1 MPNSPGTRGPRR
13 GRRGIVPRIQRK
25 TKAGRIA
32 IVGRA
37 NVGKSTLL
45 NALLGEPIAIVSSH
59 PQTTRDRIAG
69 IVTRGRTQLVF
80 LDTPGIHRAKT
91 KLGTRMNELARES
104 LEEADVVVFMTD
116 VRDPPRPRPSEED
129 LAILK
134 SIPEGKPVV
143 LALNKVDRL
152 KNKTMLLPLLETWN
166 TTRPFQAIV
175 PMSARRADA
184 VERLLDELEP
194 LMPASEPLFEGDEI
208 SDKPVRFF
216 VAEYVREQILQQTR
230 DEVPHGVAVVV
241 QSFDEALDIP
251 VIELTIHVDKEAH
264 KKILI
269 GKKGAMMK
277 SIGQKARERV
287 ERLLGKQVHLK
298 LWVRVTPR
306 WYENPSA
313 LAELGYGGS

>member
-1 MPNSPGTRGPRR
+1 VPRPA
-13 GRRGIVPRIQRK
+13 PRIQRK

-69 IVTRGRTQLVF
+69 IVTRGRKQLVF

-91 KLGTRMNELARES
+91 KLGARMNELARES

-129 LAILK
+129 LAILA

-143 LALNKVDRL
+143 LVLNKVDRL
-152 KNKTMLLPLLETWN
+152 KNKALLLPVLETWDKA
-166 TTRPFQAIV
+166 RPFRAIV

-184 VERLLDELEP
+184 VERLVEELEP

-208 SDKPVRFF
+208 SDKPIRFF
-216 VAEYVREQILQQTR
+216 VAEYVREQILRQTR

-251 VIELTIHVDKEAH
+251 VIELTVHVDKEAH